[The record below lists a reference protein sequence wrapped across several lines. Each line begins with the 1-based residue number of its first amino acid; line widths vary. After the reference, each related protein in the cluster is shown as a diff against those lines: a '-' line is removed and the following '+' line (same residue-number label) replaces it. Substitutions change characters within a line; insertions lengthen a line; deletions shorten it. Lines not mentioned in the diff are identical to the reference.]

1 MQSRPSSPT
10 ASQIL
15 LIDDDQRLLGMVSDY
30 LTLNGFVVS
39 LAGTAQQAEAA
50 LRAARPDAIV
60 LDLML
65 PDTDGLAVCRGIRAR
80 TDDRASVPILMLT
93 AKGDAMDRVIGLEMG
108 ADDYLP
114 KPFEPRELLA
124 RLRALLRRPALADQ
138 APGSRLLSFGRLEVD
153 LNAREVRIDGERRSL
168 TSHQF
173 DLLVLLAER
182 PGRVMTRDQIMNLMR
197 GTPLEAFDR
206 SIDVHIAR
214 IRALIEDDPRDPR
227 RIQTV
232 RGTGYVFA
240 RTQQ

>member
-1 MQSRPSSPT
+1 MQSSPSSPV
-10 ASQIL
+10 SHQIL
-15 LIDDDQRLLGMVSDY
+15 LIDDDQRLLGMVSEY
-30 LTLNGFVVS
+30 LTLNGFGVS
-39 LAGTAQQAEAA
+39 VAGNAQQAELA
-50 LRAARPDAIV
+50 LRATRPDAIV
-60 LDLML
+60 LDIML
-65 PDTDGLAVCRGIRAR
+65 PETDGLTVCRGIRGR
-80 TDDRASVPILMLT
+80 SDDRASVPILMLT
-93 AKGDAMDRVIGLEMG
+93 AKGDAMDRVIGLEIG

-124 RLRALLRRPALADQ
+124 RLRALLRRPAMADQ
-138 APGSRLLSFGRLEVD
+138 KPSSRVLSFGRLEID
-153 LNAREVRIDGERRSL
+153 LNAREVRVDGQRRVL

-173 DLLVLLAER
+173 DLLVLFAER

-206 SIDVHIAR
+206 SIDVHVAR

-240 RTQQ
+240 RSQH